1 MDFPRDGEQAACEAG
16 NKREVRVCELQTER
30 RSFMKGL
37 QMLYEFNTVSVVIR
51 IFLAMLL
58 GGCIGMEREKS
69 RRPAGFRT
77 HILVCV
83 GSCMTALI
91 GLFVW
96 TTLNGASDP
105 LRVSAQVISGIGFL
119 GVGTILVKERD
130 HITGLTTAA
139 GLWTTAAIGIACGF
153 GFYIGALVGTLV
165 VSITAI
171 ILFKF
176 ESRRHKKN
184 QKRMIYLEVQ
194 GAQGLNDYIDWLEE
208 DWKAKQVL
216 VVPPHTAMHG
226 NVGLEV
232 MLPLVGNE
240 DIKEVLGKIRRK
252 EGVLFAMESVKREA
266 KA

>member
-1 MDFPRDGEQAACEAG
+1 
-16 NKREVRVCELQTER
+16 
-30 RSFMKGL
+30 MKGL
-37 QMLYEFNTVSVVIR
+37 EMLNDFNQVSVVVR

-58 GGCIGMEREKS
+58 GGFIGIEREKS

-96 TTLNGASDP
+96 TELNGASDP

-119 GVGTILVKERD
+119 GVGTILVKEHD

-139 GLWTTAAIGIACGF
+139 GLWTTAAIGIACGY
-153 GFYIGALVGTLV
+153 GFYLGALAATLG
-165 VSITAI
+165 VSVTAV

-184 QKRMIYLEVQ
+184 KRRTIYLEVK
-194 GAQGLNDYIDWLEE
+194 GTEELNNYINWLEE
-208 DWKAKQVL
+208 EWKATSVS
-216 VVPPHTAMHG
+216 VVPPHTAMGG
-226 NVGLEV
+226 NVGLEIKI
-232 MLPLVGNE
+232 PLAGNE
-240 DIKEVLGKIRRK
+240 DAKDVLSKLRAR
-252 EGVLFAMESVKREA
+252 EGVLFVLESKKKEA
-266 KA
+266 